1 MKNRS
6 NLDIETMLTAKIRES
21 VESAGD
27 PDADRGRYSYTVTD
41 ADHGSTVRQI
51 MKKRLG
57 FSGRLIAKF
66 KRGLGTVKRNGVPVR
81 NFAEVISG
89 DVLDIIMPEDVSHFE
104 PEDIPVQVIYEDA
117 DLILVNKQ
125 PGVTVHP
132 TKTHPAGTLA
142 NGLMKRMLEK
152 GDRYKI
158 RFVNRL
164 DMDTSGILIVA
175 RNSHCQ
181 DAISKMMHQD
191 QVEKYYY
198 AIVHGIVENDEGTID
213 APLGRSGEDPVRRA
227 VVEDG
232 SPSVT
237 HYRVI
242 ERLSGGFTFL
252 RLRLETGRTHQ
263 IRVHLAHMGH
273 PIVGDPLYG
282 KEEPELIGRQALH
295 AGRIVFLHPVSGEP
309 IDAEAPLPEDFQSL
323 LEQLRGSD
331 QPVKEQ

>member
-1 MKNRS
+1 MKKS
-6 NLDIETMLTAKIRES
+6 ANLDIEAMLTANIRAS

-27 PDADRGRYSYTVTD
+27 PDADRGRYSYVVTD
-41 ADHGSTVRQI
+41 ADHGATVRQI

-57 FSGRLIAKF
+57 FSSRLIAKF
-66 KRGLGTVKRNGVPVR
+66 KQGLGTVKRNGVPVR
-81 NFAEVISG
+81 NFAEVIAG
-89 DVLDIIMPEDVSHFE
+89 DVLDITMPEDVSHFE
-104 PEDIPVQVIYEDA
+104 PEDIPVQVIYEDD

-132 TKTHPAGTLA
+132 TKTHPSGTLA
-142 NGLMKRMLEK
+142 NGLMKRMLDS

-181 DAISKMMHQD
+181 DAISRMMKRD

-198 AIVHGIVENDEGTID
+198 AIVHGIVKLDESTIN

-237 HYRVI
+237 HYRVL
-242 ERLSGGFTFL
+242 ERFDSGFSFL

-263 IRVHLAHMGH
+263 IRVHLAYLGH
-273 PIVGDPLYG
+273 PITGDPLYG
-282 KEEPELIGRQALH
+282 REEPELIGRQALH
-295 AGRIVFLHPVSGEP
+295 AGRIVFQHPVSGERM
-309 IDAEAPLPEDFQSL
+309 DAEAPLPEDFRSL
-323 LEQLRGSD
+323 LERLRDGESHR
-331 QPVKEQ
+331 P

>member
-1 MKNRS
+1 MKNSS
-6 NLDIETMLTAKIRES
+6 NLDIEAMLTANIRAS

-27 PDADRGRYSYTVTD
+27 PEADRGRYSYIVTD
-41 ADHGSTVRQI
+41 ADNGATVRQI

-57 FSGRLIAKF
+57 FSSRLIAKF

-89 DVLDIIMPEDVSHFE
+89 DVLDITMPEDVSHFE
-104 PEDIPVQVIYEDA
+104 PEEIPVQVVYEDD

-142 NGLMKRMLEK
+142 NGLMKRMLDS

-181 DAISKMMHQD
+181 DAISKMMKRD

-198 AIVHGIVENDEGTID
+198 AVAHGIVEKDEGTID
-213 APLGRSGEDPVRRA
+213 APLGRSGVDPVRRA
-227 VVEDG
+227 VIEDG

-237 HYRVI
+237 HYKVL
-242 ERLSGGFTFL
+242 ERFESGFSYL
-252 RLRLETGRTHQ
+252 MLRLETGRTHQ
-263 IRVHLAHMGH
+263 IRVHLAYLGH
-273 PIVGDPLYG
+273 PIAGDPLYG
-282 KEEPELIGRQALH
+282 REEPELIGRQALH
-295 AGRIVFLHPVSGEP
+295 AGRIVFQHPVSGEV
-309 IDAEAPLPEDFQSL
+309 IDAEAPLPEDFQGL
-323 LEQLRGSD
+323 LDRLRS
-331 QPVKEQ
+331 E

>member
-1 MKNRS
+1 MDD
-6 NLDIETMLTAKIRES
+6 LLTASIRAS
-21 VESAGD
+21 VESSGD
-27 PDADRGRYSYTVTD
+27 RAAERGRYSYTVTEED
-41 ADHGSTVRQI
+41 RGATVRQI

-66 KRGLGTVKRNGVPVR
+66 KRGLGSVTRNGVRVR
-81 NFAEVISG
+81 NFAEVIPG
-89 DVLDIIMPEDVSHFE
+89 DVLDITMPEDVSHFE
-104 PEDIPVQVIYEDA
+104 PEDIPVQVVYEDE
-117 DLILVNKQ
+117 DMILVNKQ

-132 TKTHPAGTLA
+132 TKTHPDGTLA
-142 NGLMKRMLEK
+142 NGLMKRMLEN

-181 DAISKMMHQD
+181 DAISRMMKHD

-198 AIVHGIVENDEGTID
+198 AIVHGIVGQDRGTVD
-213 APLGRSGEDPVRRA
+213 APLGRSGTDPVHRA

-237 HYRVI
+237 HYQVL
-242 ERLSGGFTFL
+242 ERFDSGFTFL
-252 RLRLETGRTHQ
+252 KLRLETGRTHQ
-263 IRVHLAHMGH
+263 IRVHMSWLGH

-282 KEEPELIGRQALH
+282 KEEPELIRRQALH
-295 AGRIVFLHPVSGEP
+295 AGEIVFQHPVSGE
-309 IDAEAPLPEDFQSL
+309 ILRAEAPLPEDFQKL
-323 LEQLRGSD
+323 LNRLRNGNGHCSVNG
-331 QPVKEQ
+331 QCL